1 MGGAETKNVPDPGA
15 LAWVRP
21 SLEALWDLADECLA
35 GWSDPVARGGD
46 APSAP
51 DLDPAVAAWTVVGDD
66 AAAQLTR
73 SVAAA
78 VRRLAAHPE
87 WRIPAGVGALRQAL
101 TLLRRRG
108 AAEAGATTETLLDAA
123 QWIDR
128 WLSGADQTA
137 SLVPRV
143 AAHPIPDEISADDSQ
158 RARRRYQQGLLLWL
172 RNPQSR
178 DGLAEMAAA
187 IDMMCQRSA
196 DGGFDALFWRAV
208 AALFNALRTQRL
220 PVDAGVK
227 RLCGLVD
234 RHLARL
240 QRGETDLAA
249 AVLPDVLA
257 RLQAIPELFHAL
269 PPEARRYVPQW
280 GEAGVAIAGDDRAAS
295 VAEWSGAVRDAQAA
309 WAAVCQR
316 EADGVARWR
325 QALQRLQALAHP
337 EQSAL
342 VRALDGA
349 TCAFPPPP
357 DVPIIASVLE
367 EEVAQALV
375 LIEPWAPPGQDE
387 RALREWRATQQAVV
401 NRLMAVAYPTDL
413 DLAPVDEG
421 DGTGWSG
428 AAGRDVQA
436 AVIDA
441 VLEAA
446 RPLEEALPL
455 AASGDAG
462 ACARVQESARQ
473 MAGAFAM
480 LGATRASEVLQRVE
494 AHVSRWGAR
503 LPSPADVQSLSEAI
517 AAAVWYA
524 EQLRAGTDDPSVLE
538 AVDIP
543 RVDEEVT
550 IDAVD
555 GGEAY
560 RDADSPPHPDAPAS
574 AESLPA
580 DDVGPAVPVEAEVVP
595 AEPESVEL
603 DGHRLPADLYAI
615 FLDEA
620 RTRLRELADASRAV
634 CAAPNDGAV
643 WEPLVRVAHTLAGM
657 ARTTGITPLVDAA
670 YALELW
676 ALRHFESLAPL
687 TAQEADA
694 LQRVVRALHEA
705 VDTVASGRYPAPM
718 DDIVTMLDGLRT
730 RPVGEAVDLCAE
742 DRGGASRGD
751 ETIEPTPEE
760 REVTVAA
767 DSSSEVVLDA
777 PTTSP
782 APADTARPAEQATV
796 EGLEDDVDRELLPV
810 FLEEAQDWML
820 RIQSTLQQWRQS
832 HASPEHS
839 PALQRALHTLKGAA
853 RMVGALQL
861 GQRIHELEAD
871 VQALGTQ
878 PPTLAWL
885 EGLQSRV
892 DQIHDGIEALI
903 RPGAQPAI
911 RANVTVSSEEATAT
925 PEVDGAVGPEAV
937 AGSTAPVAAPVSETA
952 PVAPSTPVAAAPSVA
967 APAAEESAHQ
977 TTVRLS
983 TERLDELLN
992 DAGEIAIARY
1002 RLESL
1007 VRRNREVVQELADH
1021 VERLRAQ
1028 LREIEIQAESQMH
1041 ARLARSDR
1049 QEFDPLEFD
1058 RFTRLQELT
1067 RLLAESVNDV
1077 ETTRDTL
1084 LTRFDEVD
1092 DALLQQARVNRALQD
1107 GLMRARMVTLKTVEE
1122 RLHRVLRRAAKETRR
1137 RAHLEVSGRDLEID
1151 RAVLDRLIAPLEHLI
1166 RNAVAHG
1173 IEPPEVREAAGKS
1186 PYGEVRLTARREASE
1201 IVIELADDGRGID
1214 VMAVHARAVSLGWAD
1229 PDAPVDAARCFEWL
1243 FRPGFS
1249 TAEVVTEL
1257 AGRGVGLDVVRSDLA
1272 DIGGRVT
1279 VTTEPGRG
1287 TRFELRLPQTLGVA
1301 SAVLVRAAGQTWAI
1315 PAGQVR
1321 VLREVSTAELVTL
1334 RRAGQVP
1341 VGEHAAPLAELDRYL
1356 PPAAEGE
1363 EPPRD
1368 ASGRHTLLIVQ
1379 SGVSQ
1384 WVLAVD
1390 AIEGQID
1397 AVLKPIGPLLARVA
1411 GVAGA
1416 TVLGDGRVALI
1427 LDLGRLLARPPR
1439 LHTPSDHVAGHTP
1452 GPAVAPQPPLVLI
1465 VDDSLT
1471 VRKVTS
1477 RFLIRQGYRVE
1488 TAKDGVEAMERLQKD
1503 PIPAVMLLD
1512 VEMPQ
1517 MDGFE
1522 VTQRVRSDP
1531 RLAALPIIMITS
1543 RIADKHRE
1551 HARALG
1557 VDVYMGK
1564 PYQED
1569 ALLAHI
1575 ERLAGVTHPATLSA

>member
-1 MGGAETKNVPDPGA
+1 MGGAETKTVSDPGA

-35 GWSDPVARGGD
+35 GWADPAARGEG
-46 APSAP
+46 ALSAP

-73 SVAAA
+73 CIAAA
-78 VRRLAAHPE
+78 VRRLVAHPE

-101 TLLRRRG
+101 ALLRRRG
-108 AAEAGATTETLLDAA
+108 AGEAGATAEMLLDAA

-128 WLSGADQTA
+128 WLSGVDSSA
-137 SLVPRV
+137 SLAPRV
-143 AAHPIPDEISADDSQ
+143 AVAPTRDGTADEDLVRAH
-158 RARRRYQQGLLLWL
+158 RRYQQGLLWWL

-178 DGLAEMAAA
+178 QGLAEMVAA
-187 IDMMCQRSA
+187 IDTMCQRAA
-196 DGGFDALFWRAV
+196 DGGFDTLFWQAV
-208 AALFNALRTQRL
+208 AALLSALRTQRL
-220 PVDAGVK
+220 SVDVGVK

-240 QRGETDLAA
+240 QRGESDLAA

-257 RLQAIPELFHAL
+257 RLQALPEVFQTL
-269 PPEARRYVPQW
+269 PPDARRYVPQW
-280 GEAGVAIAGDDRAAS
+280 GDAGAAMVADDRVALAAQ
-295 VAEWSGAVRDAQAA
+295 WSSAVRDAQAA
-309 WAAVCQR
+309 WTSVCQR
-316 EADGVARWR
+316 EADGVAGWR
-325 QALQRLQALAHP
+325 QALQRLQTLAHP

-349 TCAFPPPP
+349 TCAFPSPP
-357 DVPIIASVLE
+357 DVPLIAPVLE

-375 LIEPWAPPGQDE
+375 LIEPWAPPAQE
-387 RALREWRATQQAVV
+387 EQALAEWRSTQQAVV
-401 NRLMAVAYPTDL
+401 NRLMAVAYPTDV
-413 DLAPVDEG
+413 DLTPVDEG
-421 DGTGWSG
+421 EGTGWSG
-428 AAGRDVQA
+428 AAGRDVRA

-446 RPLEEALPL
+446 RPLEEALPM
-455 AASGDAG
+455 AASGDAD
-462 ACARVQESARQ
+462 ACALVQERARQ

-480 LGATRASEVLQRVE
+480 LGATRACEVLQLVE
-494 AHVSRWGAR
+494 ARVSRWGAQ
-503 LPSPADVQSLSEAI
+503 LPSPSDVQSLSEAL

-524 EQLRAGTDDPSVLE
+524 EQLRAGGDDPSVLE
-538 AVDIP
+538 GVDIP
-543 RVDEEVT
+543 RVQDEEAG

-555 GGEAY
+555 GAEACG
-560 RDADSPPHPDAPAS
+560 DADPPHPVAPPAAEFPPAADVGTAVRTEAAVAS
-574 AESLPA
+574 AQP
-580 DDVGPAVPVEAEVVP
+580 D
-595 AEPESVEL
+595 SVDL

-620 RTRLRELADASRAV
+620 RTRLCELANASRAV
-634 CAAPNDGAV
+634 CATPTDGVA
-643 WEPLVRVAHTLAGM
+643 WEPLVRAAHTLAGM
-657 ARTTGITPLVDAA
+657 ARTTGITPIVDVA

-676 ALRHFESLAPL
+676 ALRHFESPSPL
-687 TAQEADA
+687 TVLERQA
-694 LQRVVRALHEA
+694 LHGAVQALHEA
-705 VDTVASGRYPAPM
+705 IDTVASGRYPGPM
-718 DDIVTMLDGLRT
+718 VDIVAAFDGLPTSPFGRAEDACVDDT
-730 RPVGEAVDLCAE
+730 VGEPSVDEAA
-742 DRGGASRGD
+742 G
-751 ETIEPTPEE
+751 PTPEAVG
-760 REVTVAA
+760 VTAAA
-767 DSSSEVVLDA
+767 DGPSNKVSEA
-777 PTTSP
+777 PTT
-782 APADTARPAEQATV
+782 APSDTERSAEQSTA
-796 EGLEDDVDRELLPV
+796 EGSEDDVDRELLPV
-810 FLEEAQDWML
+810 FLEEAQEWMP
-820 RIQSTLQQWRQS
+820 RIQTTLQQWRQAP
-832 HASPEHS
+832 ASSEHS

-853 RMVGALQL
+853 RMVGALRL

-885 EGLQSRV
+885 EGLQSRI
-892 DQIHDGIEALI
+892 DQIHDGIEALT
-903 RPGAQPAI
+903 RPAAQTVN
-911 RANVTVSSEEATAT
+911 RADVTASPDATIIA
-925 PEVDGAVGPEAV
+925 PEVNGADGPEGV
-937 AGSTAPVAAPVSETA
+937 AGSTVPVEAPISEPAPAAPAS
-952 PVAPSTPVAAAPSVA
+952 PVAAATPSVA
-967 APAAEESAHQ
+967 PPAPDESAHQ

-1077 ETTRDTL
+1077 ETTRDAL
-1084 LTRFDEVD
+1084 LARFDEVD

-1107 GLMRARMVTLKTVEE
+1107 GLMRARMVTLKTIEE

-1137 RAHLEVSGRDLEID
+1137 RAHLEVNGRDLEID

-1173 IEPPEVREAAGKS
+1173 IESPEVREAAGKS
-1186 PYGEVRLTARREASE
+1186 PYGEVRLSARREANE

-1214 VMAVHARAVSLGWAD
+1214 TVAVHARAVSLGWVD
-1229 PDAPVDAARCFEWL
+1229 PDTPVDAARCFEWL

-1257 AGRGVGLDVVRSDLA
+1257 AGRGVGLDVVRSDLS

-1279 VTTEPGRG
+1279 VASEPGRG

-1321 VLREVSTAELVTL
+1321 VLREVSTAELETL
-1334 RRAGQVP
+1334 RHAGRVS
-1341 VGEHAAPLAELDRYL
+1341 VGDQAVPLAELECYL
-1356 PPAAEGE
+1356 PPAAEGQT
-1363 EPPRD
+1363 PPRD

-1427 LDLGRLLARPPR
+1427 LDLGRLLSREPR
-1439 LHTPSDHVAGHTP
+1439 RSTPRGDVVKDNASSA
-1452 GPAVAPQPPLVLI
+1452 AAPQPPLVMI

-1488 TAKDGVEAMERLQKD
+1488 TAKDGIEAMERLQKD
-1503 PIPAVMLLD
+1503 PLPAVMLLD
-1512 VEMPQ
+1512 VEMPR

-1522 VTQRVRSDP
+1522 VTQRVRSDS

-1575 ERLAGVTHPATLSA
+1575 ERLAGVPHPVTISA